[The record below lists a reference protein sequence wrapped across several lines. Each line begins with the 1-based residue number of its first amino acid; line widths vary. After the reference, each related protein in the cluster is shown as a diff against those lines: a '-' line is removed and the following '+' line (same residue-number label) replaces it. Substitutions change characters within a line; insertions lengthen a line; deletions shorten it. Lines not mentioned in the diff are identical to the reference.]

1 MAPLKENGELD
12 IERIN
17 ELPIE
22 EYMEVIGGLTEEQY
36 KEYLSNLPINES
48 KGPVRA
54 VVVDYTL
61 EDELARGCVLAEDFM
76 NKMRKKYL
84 GQNNAI
90 EKEGEISS
98 EKSSIKINE
107 YESLSGE

>member
-1 MAPLKENGELD
+1 MVPLKENGELD

-17 ELPIE
+17 EQPIE

-48 KGPVRA
+48 KEPVRA

-61 EDELARGCVLAEDFM
+61 EEELERERGSVLAEDLI
-76 NKMRKKYL
+76 NKLRK
-84 GQNNAI
+84 N
-90 EKEGEISS
+90 EKTSF
-98 EKSSIKINE
+98 K
-107 YESLSGE
+107 

>member
-1 MAPLKENGELD
+1 MVPLKENGELD

-36 KEYLSNLPINES
+36 KQYLSNLPINES

-61 EDELARGCVLAEDFM
+61 EEELERGSVLAEEFM
-76 NKMRKKYL
+76 KKMQKKYL
-84 GQNNAI
+84 G
-90 EKEGEISS
+90 E
-98 EKSSIKINE
+98 
-107 YESLSGE
+107 